1 MKIKDL
7 PDSSKP
13 RERFLK
19 FGAEALSDAEL
30 FAIILRTGSKGDNVI
45 EMSNRL
51 ISKFGLTNL
60 FDSSLKELQEVNGIG
75 PNKAMQIL
83 AIAELS
89 KRYENEKSGV
99 NKINKIT
106 CAEDVFKLFHR
117 RLRDKKQEHFFIL
130 MLNSQNNIIAEQEI
144 SKGVLDAAII
154 DPRAIFK
161 PAIKNSAGKI
171 ILVHN
176 HPSGNP
182 EPSEEDLNITERIIK
197 AGEEI
202 SIKVLDHVLIA
213 KDGWWSWKEKAK
225 T

>member
-45 EMSNRL
+45 EMANRL

>member
-19 FGAEALSDAEL
+19 FGPEALSDAEL

-60 FDSSLKELQEVNGIG
+60 FESSLKELQEVNGIG
-75 PNKAMQIL
+75 PSKAMQIL
-83 AIAELS
+83 AITELS
-89 KRYENEKSGV
+89 KRYEQEKSGV
-99 NKINKIT
+99 NKIIKIT
-106 CAEDVFKLFHR
+106 CAKDIFKLFHR

-130 MLNSQNNIIAEQEI
+130 MLDSKNKIIGEQEV
-144 SKGVLDAAII
+144 SKGILDAAII
-154 DPRAIFK
+154 DPRAIFN
-161 PAIKNSAGKI
+161 PAIKNSAARI

-176 HPSGNP
+176 HPSGNN
-182 EPSEEDLNITERIIK
+182 EPSQEDLNITERIVK
-197 AGEEI
+197 SGEEI
-202 SIKVLDHVLIA
+202 SIKVLDHVIIG
-213 KDGWWSWKEKAK
+213 KESFWSWREKK
-225 T
+225 NF

>member
-83 AIAELS
+83 SIAELS

-154 DPRAIFK
+154 DPRAIFN
-161 PAIKNSAGKI
+161 PAIKNSASKI
-171 ILVHN
+171 ILIHN

-182 EPSEEDLNITERIIK
+182 EPSQEDIEVTEKIVE
-197 AGEEI
+197 AGEQVG
-202 SIKVLDHVLIA
+202 IKVLDHVIIG
-213 KDGWWSWKEKAK
+213 KEGWWSWKNVQ
-225 T
+225 

>member
-1 MKIKDL
+1 
-7 PDSSKP
+7 
-13 RERFLK
+13 FLK

-83 AIAELS
+83 SIAELS

-154 DPRAIFK
+154 DPRAIFN
-161 PAIKNSAGKI
+161 PAIKNSASKI
-171 ILVHN
+171 ILKNN

-182 EPSEEDLNITERIIK
+182 EPSQEDLDITEKIIK
-197 AGEEI
+197 SGEEI

-213 KDGWWSWKEKAK
+213 KDGWWSWKER
-225 T
+225 